1 MSGIA
6 CLIVAAGRG
15 KRIGGSVPKQYT
27 IFKEKPLITHSV
39 DVFKRHPLVEMIR
52 VVIHPDDETYYNDCV
67 NSEGM
72 LPPIY
77 GGINRQESVKL
88 GLNSLVPFEPRAV
101 LIHDAARPCV
111 DMDIISNLIEAL
123 KKYNAVIPALPIV
136 DTLKQFSNS
145 GILNTCDRT
154 KFWRAQTPQAFYF
167 REILDAH
174 NSSKDEDSN
183 DDAQVAELAG
193 LKVRIIPGN
202 EKNKKITY
210 LEDLPSDA
218 INTQKQETRV
228 GFGFDVHKFEDGDSL
243 YLFGVNIPFEMSLKG
258 HSDADVG
265 LHALTDAL
273 LGSVG
278 AGDIGEHF
286 PPSDDRWRNK
296 SSSEFLIYSHML
308 IKEQRG
314 TIVNIDVTLICEAPI
329 ISPYKPKM
337 RNKIAQILGISEKCI
352 NIKGT
357 TTEQLG
363 FLGRKEGISASAV
376 VSVRFLLD

>member
-1 MSGIA
+1 M
-6 CLIVAAGRG
+6 
-15 KRIGGSVPKQYT
+15 
-27 IFKEKPLITHSV
+27 
-39 DVFKRHPLVEMIR
+39 
-52 VVIHPDDETYYNDCV
+52 
-67 NSEGM
+67 
-72 LPPIY
+72 
-77 GGINRQESVKL
+77 
-88 GLNSLVPFEPRAV
+88 
-101 LIHDAARPCV
+101 
-111 DMDIISNLIEAL
+111 
-123 KKYNAVIPALPIV
+123 
-136 DTLKQFSNS
+136 
-145 GILNTCDRT
+145 
-154 KFWRAQTPQAFYF
+154 
-167 REILDAH
+167 
-174 NSSKDEDSN
+174 
-183 DDAQVAELAG
+183 
-193 LKVRIIPGN
+193 
-202 EKNKKITY
+202 
-210 LEDLPSDA
+210 
-218 INTQKQETRV
+218 
-228 GFGFDVHKFEDGDSL
+228 
-243 YLFGVNIPFEMSLKG
+243 NIPFEMSLKG

-286 PPSDDRWRNK
+286 PPSDDRWHNK

-337 RNKIAQILGISEKCI
+337 RDRIAQILGISEKCI